1 MDIKTL
7 SELGKDAT
15 TQNSFISFQNEE
27 SPTASCRYAVE
38 ESGLIIPLISAFFF
52 FITGIPSNIIVL
64 FIHLKEKQ
72 SYANDFYIILLA
84 VIDLFSLVVL
94 LPQILMLPYIA
105 CLGVDGVLAWSYNTL
120 TFFILGS
127 YLL

>member
-1 MDIKTL
+1 MDITTL
-7 SELGKDAT
+7 RELENDAA
-15 TQNSFISFQNEE
+15 TQKSFISFQNEE
-27 SPTASCRYAVE
+27 SSTISCRYAVE
-38 ESGLIIPLISAFFF
+38 ESGLLIPLVSAFFF
-52 FITGIPSNIIVL
+52 FTTGIPSNIIVL
-64 FIHLKEKQ
+64 YIHLKEKQ
-72 SYANDFYIILLA
+72 SYANDFYIIMLA